1 MTPTSSDQTNEWIN
15 WKASICIC
23 EIYLAITHDLIAY
36 NSTTTSISFQT
47 QVILYYMGTEETKS
61 TSNTTNSNT
70 EDNVTTTQKVAY
82 GEEKIK
88 VDEEEEISSREKKR
102 PVDVSTTRAAP
113 DLKIEEEK
121 NVIVV
126 ANNPPLVPTSTKE
139 DSDEIKI
146 QTYSESPPLIKKEDD
161 KESLSTKAH
170 QAEESVLDVMDAV
183 GVKVGSF
190 AKEKFGELEKSLDR
204 NHMSALE
211 DSHKIEA
218 LGPMVEDLARA
229 FEDTTTI
236 ISNEPYEEQVKLL
249 IGYKKLIEEQIK
261 VVDSRIDMSE
271 RLK

>member
-1 MTPTSSDQTNEWIN
+1 
-15 WKASICIC
+15 
-23 EIYLAITHDLIAY
+23 
-36 NSTTTSISFQT
+36 
-47 QVILYYMGTEETKS
+47 MGTEETKS
-61 TSNTTNSNT
+61 TSDTTNSIT
-70 EDNVTTTQKVAY
+70 ENNVTTTQKVAY

-88 VDEEEEISSREKKR
+88 EDEEEEISSREKK
-102 PVDVSTTRAAP
+102 PVDVSTTSAAP

-161 KESLSTKAH
+161 EESLSTKAH
-170 QAEESVLDVMDAV
+170 QAEESVLDVVDAV
-183 GVKVGSF
+183 GAKVGSY
-190 AKEKFGELEKSLDR
+190 AKEKFGDLEKSLNP
-204 NHMSALE
+204 NHMSAVE
-211 DSHKIEA
+211 DSRKIEA
-218 LGPMVEDLARA
+218 LGPMVEDLARV

-236 ISNEPYEEQVKLL
+236 IRKVPYEEQVDLL

-261 VVDSRIDMSE
+261 VIDSRLDMSK